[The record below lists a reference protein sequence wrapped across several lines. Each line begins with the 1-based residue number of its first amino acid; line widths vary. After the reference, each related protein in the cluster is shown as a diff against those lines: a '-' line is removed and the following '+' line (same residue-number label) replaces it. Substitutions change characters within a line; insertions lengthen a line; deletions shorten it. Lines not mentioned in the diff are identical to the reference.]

1 MPCCVCSPPSPPP
14 PSPPPP
20 RCAQR
25 PGCSVVQRAAL
36 IVADGCAVLDLAA
49 AEPLVDARCPPRTA
63 HIVVSVCRR
72 PPAPPPPPS
81 PSPPDPPS
89 PRWMHGSLI
98 YNSRP
103 VPCSSV
109 LRFGTQ
115 SVANTSRLPHR
126 PCTHSYLPPPCC
138 KCSPPSPP
146 PPSPPAP
153 PSPLAT
159 RCMRRGGPADR
170 ARGCLAWMNRH
181 ECMWHGPMPYSVD
194 VVGLLPQADPPLL
207 THTHAHL
214 HALSCCLC
222 SPPSPPP
229 PTPPSPPDPRCVQ
242 HAALHCGLPGAM
254 ERPRDVCT
262 DDIHA
267 PESLL
272 VASPG

>member
-1 MPCCVCSPPSPPP
+1 MPSTHRTHCCVGLPQAPC
-14 PSPPPP
+14 
-20 RCAQR
+20 
-25 PGCSVVQRAAL
+25 
-36 IVADGCAVLDLAA
+36 
-49 AEPLVDARCPPRTA
+49 
-63 HIVVSVCRR
+63 
-72 PPAPPPPPS
+72 PPAPPVPLTARSALSQVDARQLDIQLTTGPVLICLALWDAVCCQHQPAAPQTMHSLIPS
-81 PSPPDPPS
+81 PAVLQVQSP
-89 PRWMHGSLI
+89 L
-98 YNSRP
+98 
-103 VPCSSV
+103 
-109 LRFGTQ
+109 
-115 SVANTSRLPHR
+115 
-126 PCTHSYLPPPCC
+126 
-138 KCSPPSPP
+138 PP